1 MKKYVF
7 LTLLVIVTL
16 SCTNTQK
23 QDPVQSQIGFEVA
36 DDGTKIPLY
45 AGALSTVELW
55 EKYIKAHNDRDL
67 EAIREMNAEN
77 FKAYGPNGEI
87 IDGTDAHI
95 EFLASWF
102 EAANPVWKS
111 NYFIANEFTNQKDK
125 LREWVTSGHDVT
137 MSVEGETIEVGQVHD
152 ALIVD
157 GKIQMFYVY
166 EIAKASSEEE

>member
-1 MKKYVF
+1 MKRYVF
-7 LTLLVIVTL
+7 LTLILIVTL
-16 SCTNTQK
+16 SCTNTPK
-23 QDPVQSQIGFEVA
+23 QDPVQSQIGYEVA

-67 EAIREMNAEN
+67 DAIREMNAEN

-137 MSVEGETIEVGQVHD
+137 MNVEGEKIEVGQVHD

-166 EIAKASSEEE
+166 EIAKATSEEE